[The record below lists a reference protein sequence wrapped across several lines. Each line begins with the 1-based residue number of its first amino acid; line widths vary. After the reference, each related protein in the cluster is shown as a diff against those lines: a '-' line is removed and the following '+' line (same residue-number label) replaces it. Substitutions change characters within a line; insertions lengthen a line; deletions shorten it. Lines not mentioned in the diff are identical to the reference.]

1 MTFEEITNLLE
12 TPKLLTKDTIK
23 AIVAEIAPKD
33 ATQEERE
40 IIEES
45 LSLYAKV
52 GNYSA
57 WLTEVDSHANTLLER
72 ITPEDSEAQTTWRVK
87 LLRWYDV
94 TGQLAGGLFN
104 DVKQQL
110 SYYQKG
116 IKYAQDFLTNC
127 ETAAAVREQVLKLY
141 VNAGGSQKEVTQ
153 KLSYYQKGIE
163 YAQDFLAN
171 GETAA
176 AVREQVL
183 KLYFNAG
190 FIQKKLLPKRH

>member
-87 LLRWYDV
+87 LLRWYYI
-94 TGQLAGGLFN
+94 TGVLAGILFN
-104 DVKQQL
+104 D
-110 SYYQKG
+110 
-116 IKYAQDFLTNC
+116 A
-127 ETAAAVREQVLKLY
+127 
-141 VNAGGSQKEVTQ
+141 TQ